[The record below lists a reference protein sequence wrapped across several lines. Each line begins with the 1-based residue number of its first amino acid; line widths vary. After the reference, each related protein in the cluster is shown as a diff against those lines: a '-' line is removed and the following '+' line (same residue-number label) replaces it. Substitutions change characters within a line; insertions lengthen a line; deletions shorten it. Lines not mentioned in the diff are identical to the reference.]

1 MISGYKIINQNNDE
15 DVLFLYLDFSF
26 EFGGKKQGFFKTIKR
41 FLKTINFKG
50 TKILLVSS
58 GIIIGTLYIN
68 PYKINKLD
76 TPTNYNYVSKIIIHD
91 FNENELTD
99 YEINVNNDNK
109 IQEGNILEK
118 EKNDSVNNTTNVN
131 IQESNKLSNNVEA
144 NSTNKSNY
152 TETKKDNYTETKKDN
167 YTGTKKE
174 DIKKNEITV
183 TVYRNNGKIINLE
196 LEEYVLGVVGAEMP
210 ASFNIEALKAQAILA
225 RTYALK
231 SIKNGKKLT
240 DTVST
245 QAYKDNSELQKLWK
259 NDYIK
264 YYEKIKK
271 AVNETKGKIILYNN
285 EYIDAVYHST
295 SNGKTENS
303 KNVWKN
309 SLPYLVS
316 VDSSWD
322 KNVKSYKKE
331 TIFEINEFCNIL
343 KLDVEEPIT
352 YEIIHNETGRVRQI
366 TINNKTF
373 SGTEFRILL
382 KLRSADFEI
391 EINDEKVKVTTY
403 GYGHGVG
410 MSQYG
415 ANEMAKQGYSYIQ
428 ILKHYYTGVVIK

>member
-26 EFGGKKQGFFKTIKR
+26 EFGGKKQSFFKTIKR

-99 YEINVNNDNK
+99 YEININKDNK
-109 IQEGNILEK
+109 MQKGNILEK
-118 EKNDSVNNTTNVN
+118 EKNDSVNNATNVN
-131 IQESNKLSNNVEA
+131 IQKSNKLSNNVEE
-144 NSTNKSNY
+144 NSTNKSNF
-152 TETKKDNYTETKKDN
+152 TETKKDNYTETKKEN
-167 YTGTKKE
+167 
-174 DIKKNEITV
+174 IKKNEITV

-259 NDYIK
+259 NDYTK

-271 AVNETKGKIILYNN
+271 AVNETKGKVILYNN

-373 SGTEFRILL
+373 SGTEFRNLL
-382 KLRSADFEI
+382 KLRSTDFEI
-391 EINDEKVKVTTY
+391 EINDEKIKVTTY

>member
-15 DVLFLYLDFSF
+15 EVLFLYLDFSF
-26 EFGGKKQGFFKTIKR
+26 EFGGKKQSFFKTIKR

-99 YEINVNNDNK
+99 YEININKDDK
-109 IQEGNILEK
+109 IQKGNILEK
-118 EKNDSVNNTTNVN
+118 EKNDSVNNATNVN
-131 IQESNKLSNNVEA
+131 IQKSNKLSNNVEE
-144 NSTNKSNY
+144 NSTNKSNL
-152 TETKKDNYTETKKDN
+152 TETKKDNYTETKKEN
-167 YTGTKKE
+167 
-174 DIKKNEITV
+174 IKKNEITV
-183 TVYRNNGKIINLE
+183 TVYRSNGKIINLE

-259 NDYIK
+259 NDYTK

-271 AVNETKGKIILYNN
+271 AVNQTKGKVILYNN

-373 SGTEFRILL
+373 SGTEFRNLL

>member
-1 MISGYKIINQNNDE
+1 MINGYKIINQNNDE

-26 EFGGKKQGFFKTIKR
+26 EFGGKKQSFFKTIKR

-50 TKILLVSS
+50 TKILLISS

-99 YEINVNNDNK
+99 YEININKDDK
-109 IQEGNILEK
+109 IQKGNILEK
-118 EKNDSVNNTTNVN
+118 EKNDSVNNATNVN
-131 IQESNKLSNNVEA
+131 IQKSNKLSNNVEE
-144 NSTNKSNY
+144 NSTNKSNL
-152 TETKKDNYTETKKDN
+152 TETKKDNYTETKKEN
-167 YTGTKKE
+167 
-174 DIKKNEITV
+174 IKKNEITV
-183 TVYRNNGKIINLE
+183 TVYRSNGKIINLE

-259 NDYIK
+259 NDYTK

-271 AVNETKGKIILYNN
+271 AVNQTKGKVILYNN

-309 SLPYLVS
+309 NLPYLVS

-373 SGTEFRILL
+373 SGTEFRNLL

>member
-15 DVLFLYLDFSF
+15 EVLFLYLDFSF
-26 EFGGKKQGFFKTIKR
+26 EFGGKKQSFFKTIKR

-99 YEINVNNDNK
+99 YEININKDDK
-109 IQEGNILEK
+109 IQKGNILEK
-118 EKNDSVNNTTNVN
+118 EKNDSVNNATNVN
-131 IQESNKLSNNVEA
+131 IQKSNKLSNNVEE
-144 NSTNKSNY
+144 NSTNKSNL
-152 TETKKDNYTETKKDN
+152 TETKKDNYTETKKEN
-167 YTGTKKE
+167 
-174 DIKKNEITV
+174 IKKNEITV

-259 NDYIK
+259 NDYTK

-271 AVNETKGKIILYNN
+271 AVNETKGKVILYNN

-343 KLDVEEPIT
+343 KLDVAEPIT

-373 SGTEFRILL
+373 SGTEFRNLL
-382 KLRSADFEI
+382 KLRSIDFEI

-428 ILKHYYTGVVIK
+428 ILKYYYTGVVIK

>member
-1 MISGYKIINQNNDE
+1 MINGYKIINQNNDE

-26 EFGGKKQGFFKTIKR
+26 EFGGKKQSFFKTIKR

-99 YEINVNNDNK
+99 YEININKDNK
-109 IQEGNILEK
+109 IQKGNILEK
-118 EKNDSVNNTTNVN
+118 EKNDSVNNATNVN
-131 IQESNKLSNNVEA
+131 IQKSNKLSNNVEE
-144 NSTNKSNY
+144 NSTNKSNF
-152 TETKKDNYTETKKDN
+152 TETKKEN
-167 YTGTKKE
+167 
-174 DIKKNEITV
+174 IKKNEITV

-259 NDYIK
+259 NDYTK

-271 AVNETKGKIILYNN
+271 AVNETKGKVILYNN

-373 SGTEFRILL
+373 SGTEFRNLL

>member
-26 EFGGKKQGFFKTIKR
+26 EFGGKKQSFFKTIKR

-99 YEINVNNDNK
+99 YEININKDNK
-109 IQEGNILEK
+109 IQKGNILEK
-118 EKNDSVNNTTNVN
+118 EKNDSVNNVTNVN
-131 IQESNKLSNNVEA
+131 IQKSNKLSNNVEE
-144 NSTNKSNY
+144 NSTNKSNF
-152 TETKKDNYTETKKDN
+152 TETKKDNYTETKKEN
-167 YTGTKKE
+167 
-174 DIKKNEITV
+174 IKKNEITV

-259 NDYIK
+259 NDYTK

-271 AVNETKGKIILYNN
+271 AVNETKGKVILYNN

-309 SLPYLVS
+309 ILPYLVS

-373 SGTEFRILL
+373 SGTEFRNLL

>member
-26 EFGGKKQGFFKTIKR
+26 EFGGKKQSFFKTIKR

-99 YEINVNNDNK
+99 YEININKDGK
-109 IQEGNILEK
+109 IQKGNILEK
-118 EKNDSVNNTTNVN
+118 EKNDSVNNATNVN
-131 IQESNKLSNNVEA
+131 IQKSNKLSNNVEK
-144 NSTNKSNY
+144 NSTNKSNL
-152 TETKKDNYTETKKDN
+152 TETKKDNYTETKKEN
-167 YTGTKKE
+167 
-174 DIKKNEITV
+174 IKKNEITV

-259 NDYIK
+259 NDYTK

-271 AVNETKGKIILYNN
+271 AVNETKGKVILYNN

-373 SGTEFRILL
+373 SGTEFRNLL

>member
-15 DVLFLYLDFSF
+15 DVLFLDLDFSF
-26 EFGGKKQGFFKTIKR
+26 EFGGKKQSFFKTIKR

-91 FNENELTD
+91 FNENEFTD
-99 YEINVNNDNK
+99 YEININKDSK
-109 IQEGNILEK
+109 IQKGNILEK
-118 EKNDSVNNTTNVN
+118 EKNDSVNNVTNVN
-131 IQESNKLSNNVEA
+131 IQKSNKLSNNVEE
-144 NSTNKSNY
+144 NSTNKSNF
-152 TETKKDNYTETKKDN
+152 TETKKDNYKETKKEN
-167 YTGTKKE
+167 
-174 DIKKNEITV
+174 IKKNEITV

-210 ASFNIEALKAQAILA
+210 ASFNIEALKAQSILA

-259 NDYIK
+259 NDYTK

-271 AVNETKGKIILYNN
+271 AVNETKGKVILYNN
-285 EYIDAVYHST
+285 EDIDAVYHST

-309 SLPYLVS
+309 ILPYLVS

-352 YEIIHNETGRVRQI
+352 YGIIHNETGRVRQI

-373 SGTEFRILL
+373 SGTEFRNLL

>member
-26 EFGGKKQGFFKTIKR
+26 EFGGKKQSFFKTIKR

-99 YEINVNNDNK
+99 YEININKDDK
-109 IQEGNILEK
+109 IQKGNILEK
-118 EKNDSVNNTTNVN
+118 EKNDSVNNATNVN
-131 IQESNKLSNNVEA
+131 IQKSNKLSNNVEE
-144 NSTNKSNY
+144 NSTNKSNL
-152 TETKKDNYTETKKDN
+152 TETKKDNYTETKKEN
-167 YTGTKKE
+167 
-174 DIKKNEITV
+174 IKKNEITV

-259 NDYIK
+259 NDYTK

-271 AVNETKGKIILYNN
+271 AVNETKGKVILYNN

-373 SGTEFRILL
+373 SGTEFRNLL

>member
-1 MISGYKIINQNNDE
+1 MINGYKIINQNNDE

-26 EFGGKKQGFFKTIKR
+26 EFGGKKQSFFKTIKI

-99 YEINVNNDNK
+99 YEININKDDK
-109 IQEGNILEK
+109 IQKGNILGK
-118 EKNDSVNNTTNVN
+118 EKNDSVNNATNVN
-131 IQESNKLSNNVEA
+131 IQKSNKLSNNVEE
-144 NSTNKSNY
+144 NSTNKSNL
-152 TETKKDNYTETKKDN
+152 TETKKEN
-167 YTGTKKE
+167 
-174 DIKKNEITV
+174 IKKNEITV

-259 NDYIK
+259 NDYTK

-271 AVNETKGKIILYNN
+271 AVNETKGKVILYNN

-373 SGTEFRILL
+373 SGTEFRNLL

>member
-26 EFGGKKQGFFKTIKR
+26 EFGGKKQSFFKTIKR

-99 YEINVNNDNK
+99 YEININKDNK
-109 IQEGNILEK
+109 IQKGNILEK
-118 EKNDSVNNTTNVN
+118 EKNDSVNNVTNVN
-131 IQESNKLSNNVEA
+131 IQKSNKLSNNIEE
-144 NSTNKSNY
+144 NSTNKSNF
-152 TETKKDNYTETKKDN
+152 TETKKDNYTETKKEN
-167 YTGTKKE
+167 
-174 DIKKNEITV
+174 IKKNEITV

-259 NDYIK
+259 NDYTK

-271 AVNETKGKIILYNN
+271 AVNETKGRVILYNN

-309 SLPYLVS
+309 ILPYLVS

-373 SGTEFRILL
+373 SGTEFRNLL

>member
-26 EFGGKKQGFFKTIKR
+26 EFGGKKQSFFKTIKR

-99 YEINVNNDNK
+99 YEININKDDK
-109 IQEGNILEK
+109 IQKGNILEK
-118 EKNDSVNNTTNVN
+118 EKNDSVNNVTNVN
-131 IQESNKLSNNVEA
+131 IQKSNKLSNNVEK
-144 NSTNKSNY
+144 NSTNKSNL
-152 TETKKDNYTETKKDN
+152 TETKKDNYTETKKEN
-167 YTGTKKE
+167 
-174 DIKKNEITV
+174 IKKNEITV

-259 NDYIK
+259 NDYTK

-271 AVNETKGKIILYNN
+271 AVNETKGKVILYNN

-343 KLDVEEPIT
+343 KLDVEEAIT

-373 SGTEFRILL
+373 SGTEFRNLL
-382 KLRSADFEI
+382 KLRSTDFEI

>member
-26 EFGGKKQGFFKTIKR
+26 EFGGKKQSFFKTIKR

-99 YEINVNNDNK
+99 YEININKDGK
-109 IQEGNILEK
+109 IQKGNILEK
-118 EKNDSVNNTTNVN
+118 EKNDSVNNVTNVN
-131 IQESNKLSNNVEA
+131 IQKSNKLSNNVKE
-144 NSTNKSNY
+144 NSTNKSNF
-152 TETKKDNYTETKKDN
+152 TETKKDNYTETKKEN
-167 YTGTKKE
+167 
-174 DIKKNEITV
+174 IKKNEITV

-259 NDYIK
+259 NDYTK

-271 AVNETKGKIILYNN
+271 AVNETKGKVILYNN

-309 SLPYLVS
+309 ILPYLVS

-373 SGTEFRILL
+373 SGTEFRNLL

>member
-26 EFGGKKQGFFKTIKR
+26 EFGGKKQSFFKTIKR

-99 YEINVNNDNK
+99 YEININKDNK
-109 IQEGNILEK
+109 IQKGNILEK
-118 EKNDSVNNTTNVN
+118 EKNDSVNNATNVN
-131 IQESNKLSNNVEA
+131 IQKSNKLSNNVEE
-144 NSTNKSNY
+144 NSTNKSNF
-152 TETKKDNYTETKKDN
+152 TETKKDNYTETKKEN
-167 YTGTKKE
+167 
-174 DIKKNEITV
+174 IKKNEITV

-259 NDYIK
+259 NDYTK

-271 AVNETKGKIILYNN
+271 AVNETKGKVILYNN

-309 SLPYLVS
+309 ILPYLVS

-373 SGTEFRILL
+373 SGTEFRNLL

-391 EINDEKVKVTTY
+391 QINDEKVKVTTY

>member
-15 DVLFLYLDFSF
+15 EVLFLYLDFSF
-26 EFGGKKQGFFKTIKR
+26 EFGGKKQSFFKTIKR

-99 YEINVNNDNK
+99 YEININKDDK
-109 IQEGNILEK
+109 IQKGNILEK
-118 EKNDSVNNTTNVN
+118 EKNDSVNNATNVN
-131 IQESNKLSNNVEA
+131 IQKSNKLSNNVEE
-144 NSTNKSNY
+144 NSTNKSNL
-152 TETKKDNYTETKKDN
+152 TETKKDNYTETKKEN
-167 YTGTKKE
+167 
-174 DIKKNEITV
+174 IKKNEITV

-259 NDYIK
+259 NDYTK

-271 AVNETKGKIILYNN
+271 AVNETKGKVILYNN

-373 SGTEFRILL
+373 SGTEFRNLL

>member
-26 EFGGKKQGFFKTIKR
+26 EFGGKKQSFFKTIKR

-99 YEINVNNDNK
+99 YEININKDDK
-109 IQEGNILEK
+109 IQKGNILEK
-118 EKNDSVNNTTNVN
+118 EKNDSVNNATNVN
-131 IQESNKLSNNVEA
+131 IQKSNKLSNNVEK
-144 NSTNKSNY
+144 NSTNKSNL
-152 TETKKDNYTETKKDN
+152 TETKKDNYTETKKEN
-167 YTGTKKE
+167 
-174 DIKKNEITV
+174 IKKNEITV

-259 NDYIK
+259 NDYTK

-271 AVNETKGKIILYNN
+271 AVNETKGKVILYNN

-373 SGTEFRILL
+373 SGTEFRNLL

>member
-26 EFGGKKQGFFKTIKR
+26 EFGGKKQSFFKTIKR

-99 YEINVNNDNK
+99 YEININKDDK
-109 IQEGNILEK
+109 IQKGNILEK
-118 EKNDSVNNTTNVN
+118 EKNDNVNNVTNVN
-131 IQESNKLSNNVEA
+131 IQKSNKLSNNVEE
-144 NSTNKSNY
+144 NSTNKSNF
-152 TETKKDNYTETKKDN
+152 TETKKEN
-167 YTGTKKE
+167 
-174 DIKKNEITV
+174 IKKNEITV

-259 NDYIK
+259 NDYTK

-271 AVNETKGKIILYNN
+271 AVNETKGKVILYNN

-309 SLPYLVS
+309 ILPYLVS

-331 TIFEINEFCNIL
+331 TIFEINEFYNIL

-373 SGTEFRILL
+373 SGTEFRNLL

>member
-1 MISGYKIINQNNDE
+1 MIGGYKIINQNNDE

-26 EFGGKKQGFFKTIKR
+26 EFGGKKQSFFKTIKR

-99 YEINVNNDNK
+99 YEININKDDK
-109 IQEGNILEK
+109 IQKGNILGK
-118 EKNDSVNNTTNVN
+118 EKNDSVNNATNVN
-131 IQESNKLSNNVEA
+131 IQKSSKLSNNVEE
-144 NSTNKSNY
+144 NSTNKSNL
-152 TETKKDNYTETKKDN
+152 TETKKEN
-167 YTGTKKE
+167 
-174 DIKKNEITV
+174 IKKNEITV

-259 NDYIK
+259 NDYTK

-271 AVNETKGKIILYNN
+271 AVNETKGKVILYNN

-373 SGTEFRILL
+373 SGTEFRNLL

>member
-26 EFGGKKQGFFKTIKR
+26 EFGGKKQSFFKTIKR

-99 YEINVNNDNK
+99 YEININKDGK
-109 IQEGNILEK
+109 IQKGNILEK
-118 EKNDSVNNTTNVN
+118 EKNDSVNNVTNVN
-131 IQESNKLSNNVEA
+131 IQKSNKLSNNVEE
-144 NSTNKSNY
+144 NSTNKSNF
-152 TETKKDNYTETKKDN
+152 TETKKDNYTETKKEN
-167 YTGTKKE
+167 
-174 DIKKNEITV
+174 IKKNEITV

-259 NDYIK
+259 NDYTK

-271 AVNETKGKIILYNN
+271 AVNETKGKVILYNN

-343 KLDVEEPIT
+343 KLDVEETIT

-373 SGTEFRILL
+373 SGTEFRNLL
-382 KLRSADFEI
+382 KLRSTDFEI
-391 EINDEKVKVTTY
+391 EINDEKIKVTTY

>member
-26 EFGGKKQGFFKTIKR
+26 EFGGKKQSFFKTIKR

-99 YEINVNNDNK
+99 YEININKDGK
-109 IQEGNILEK
+109 IQKGNILEK
-118 EKNDSVNNTTNVN
+118 EKNDSVNNVTNVN
-131 IQESNKLSNNVEA
+131 IQKSNKLSNNVEE
-144 NSTNKSNY
+144 NSTNKSNF
-152 TETKKDNYTETKKDN
+152 TETKKDNYTETKKEN
-167 YTGTKKE
+167 
-174 DIKKNEITV
+174 IKKNEITV

-259 NDYIK
+259 NDYTK

-271 AVNETKGKIILYNN
+271 AVNETKGKVILYNN

-343 KLDVEEPIT
+343 KLDVEETIT

-373 SGTEFRILL
+373 SGTEFRNLL
-382 KLRSADFEI
+382 KLRSTDFEI

>member
-1 MISGYKIINQNNDE
+1 MINGYKIINQNNDE

-26 EFGGKKQGFFKTIKR
+26 EFGGKKQSFFKTIKR

-99 YEINVNNDNK
+99 YEININKDDK
-109 IQEGNILEK
+109 IQKGNILEK
-118 EKNDSVNNTTNVN
+118 EKNDSVNNVTNVN
-131 IQESNKLSNNVEA
+131 IQKSNKLSNNVEE
-144 NSTNKSNY
+144 NSTNKSNF
-152 TETKKDNYTETKKDN
+152 TETKKDNYKETKKEN
-167 YTGTKKE
+167 
-174 DIKKNEITV
+174 IKKNEITV

-259 NDYIK
+259 NDYTK

-271 AVNETKGKIILYNN
+271 AVNETKGKVILYNN

-373 SGTEFRILL
+373 SGTEFRNLL

>member
-1 MISGYKIINQNNDE
+1 MINGYKIINQNNDE

-26 EFGGKKQGFFKTIKR
+26 EFGGKKQSFFKTIKR

-76 TPTNYNYVSKIIIHD
+76 TPANYNYVSKIIIHD

-99 YEINVNNDNK
+99 YEININKDDK
-109 IQEGNILEK
+109 IQKGNILEK
-118 EKNDSVNNTTNVN
+118 EKNDSVNNATNVN
-131 IQESNKLSNNVEA
+131 IQKSNKLSNNVEE
-144 NSTNKSNY
+144 NSTNKSNL
-152 TETKKDNYTETKKDN
+152 TETKKDNYTETKKEN
-167 YTGTKKE
+167 
-174 DIKKNEITV
+174 IKKNEITV

-259 NDYIK
+259 NDYTK

-271 AVNETKGKIILYNN
+271 AVNETKGKVILYNN

-373 SGTEFRILL
+373 SGTEFRNLL

>member
-26 EFGGKKQGFFKTIKR
+26 EFGGKKQSFFKTIKR

-99 YEINVNNDNK
+99 YEININKDGK
-109 IQEGNILEK
+109 IQKGNILEK
-118 EKNDSVNNTTNVN
+118 EKNDSVNNVTNVN
-131 IQESNKLSNNVEA
+131 IQKSNKLSNNVEE
-144 NSTNKSNY
+144 NSTNKSNL
-152 TETKKDNYTETKKDN
+152 TETKKEN
-167 YTGTKKE
+167 
-174 DIKKNEITV
+174 IKKNEITV

-259 NDYIK
+259 NDYTK

-271 AVNETKGKIILYNN
+271 AVNETKGKVILYNN

-373 SGTEFRILL
+373 SGTEFRNLL
-382 KLRSADFEI
+382 KLRSTDFEI

>member
-1 MISGYKIINQNNDE
+1 MQVIFMI
-15 DVLFLYLDFSF
+15 F
-26 EFGGKKQGFFKTIKR
+26 
-41 FLKTINFKG
+41 
-50 TKILLVSS
+50 
-58 GIIIGTLYIN
+58 
-68 PYKINKLD
+68 
-76 TPTNYNYVSKIIIHD
+76 
-91 FNENELTD
+91 
-99 YEINVNNDNK
+99 
-109 IQEGNILEK
+109 
-118 EKNDSVNNTTNVN
+118 
-131 IQESNKLSNNVEA
+131 A
-144 NSTNKSNY
+144 
-152 TETKKDNYTETKKDN
+152 
-167 YTGTKKE
+167 KKE
-174 DIKKNEITV
+174 NIKKNEITV

-245 QAYKDNSELQKLWK
+245 QAYKDNFELQKLWK
-259 NDYIK
+259 NDYTK

-271 AVNETKGKIILYNN
+271 AVNETKGKVILYNN

-373 SGTEFRILL
+373 SGTEFRNLL
-382 KLRSADFEI
+382 KLRSTDFEI

>member
-1 MISGYKIINQNNDE
+1 MISGYKIINKNNDE

-26 EFGGKKQGFFKTIKR
+26 EFGGKKQSFFKTIKR

-99 YEINVNNDNK
+99 YEININKDDK
-109 IQEGNILEK
+109 IQKGNILEK
-118 EKNDSVNNTTNVN
+118 EKNDSVNNATNVN
-131 IQESNKLSNNVEA
+131 IQKSNKLSNNVEE
-144 NSTNKSNY
+144 NSTNKSNL
-152 TETKKDNYTETKKDN
+152 TETKKDNYTETKKEN
-167 YTGTKKE
+167 
-174 DIKKNEITV
+174 IKKNEITV

-259 NDYIK
+259 NDYTK

-271 AVNETKGKIILYNN
+271 AVNETKGKVILYNN

-309 SLPYLVS
+309 ILPYLVS

-373 SGTEFRILL
+373 SGTEFRNLL

-415 ANEMAKQGYSYIQ
+415 ANEMAKRGYSYIQ

>member
-26 EFGGKKQGFFKTIKR
+26 EFGGKKQSFFKTIKR

-99 YEINVNNDNK
+99 YEININKDDK
-109 IQEGNILEK
+109 IQKGNILEK
-118 EKNDSVNNTTNVN
+118 EKNDSVNNATNVN
-131 IQESNKLSNNVEA
+131 IQKSNKLSNNVEE
-144 NSTNKSNY
+144 NSTNKSNL
-152 TETKKDNYTETKKDN
+152 TETKKDNYTETKKEN
-167 YTGTKKE
+167 
-174 DIKKNEITV
+174 IKKNEITV

-259 NDYIK
+259 NDYTK

-271 AVNETKGKIILYNN
+271 AVNETKGKVILYNN

-331 TIFEINEFCNIL
+331 TILEINEFCNIL

-373 SGTEFRILL
+373 SGTEFRNLL

-428 ILKHYYTGVVIK
+428 ILKYYYTGVVIK

>member
-1 MISGYKIINQNNDE
+1 MINGYKIINQNNDE

-26 EFGGKKQGFFKTIKR
+26 EFGGKKQSFFKTIKR

-99 YEINVNNDNK
+99 YEININKDDK
-109 IQEGNILEK
+109 IQKGNILGK
-118 EKNDSVNNTTNVN
+118 EKNDSVNNATNVN
-131 IQESNKLSNNVEA
+131 IQKSNKLSNNVEE
-144 NSTNKSNY
+144 NSTNKSNL
-152 TETKKDNYTETKKDN
+152 TETKKDNYTETKKEN
-167 YTGTKKE
+167 
-174 DIKKNEITV
+174 IKKNEITV
-183 TVYRNNGKIINLE
+183 TVYRSNGKIINLE

-259 NDYIK
+259 NDYTK

-271 AVNETKGKIILYNN
+271 AVNETKGKVILYNN

-373 SGTEFRILL
+373 SGTEFRNLL
-382 KLRSADFEI
+382 KLRSTDFEI
-391 EINDEKVKVTTY
+391 EINDEKIKVTTY

-415 ANEMAKQGYSYIQ
+415 ANEMAEQGYSYIQ

>member
-1 MISGYKIINQNNDE
+1 MINGYKIINQNNDE
-15 DVLFLYLDFSF
+15 NVLFLYLDFSF
-26 EFGGKKQGFFKTIKR
+26 EFGGKKQSFFKTIKR

-99 YEINVNNDNK
+99 YEININKDDK
-109 IQEGNILEK
+109 IQKGNILEK
-118 EKNDSVNNTTNVN
+118 EKNDSVNNATNVN
-131 IQESNKLSNNVEA
+131 IQKSNKLSNNVEK
-144 NSTNKSNY
+144 NSTNKSNL
-152 TETKKDNYTETKKDN
+152 TETKKDNYTETKKEN
-167 YTGTKKE
+167 
-174 DIKKNEITV
+174 IKKNEITV

-259 NDYIK
+259 NDYTK

-271 AVNETKGKIILYNN
+271 AVNETKGKVILYNN

-309 SLPYLVS
+309 ILPYLVS

-373 SGTEFRILL
+373 SGTEFRNLL

>member
-1 MISGYKIINQNNDE
+1 MINGYKIINQNNDE

-26 EFGGKKQGFFKTIKR
+26 EFGGKKQSFFKTIKR

-99 YEINVNNDNK
+99 YEININKDNK
-109 IQEGNILEK
+109 IQKGNILEK
-118 EKNDSVNNTTNVN
+118 EKNDSVNNVTNVN
-131 IQESNKLSNNVEA
+131 IQKSNKLSNNVEE
-144 NSTNKSNY
+144 NSTNKSNF
-152 TETKKDNYTETKKDN
+152 TETKKDNYKETKKEN
-167 YTGTKKE
+167 
-174 DIKKNEITV
+174 IKKNEITV

-259 NDYIK
+259 NDYTK

-271 AVNETKGKIILYNN
+271 AVNETKGKVILYNN

-373 SGTEFRILL
+373 SGTEFRNLL

>member
-15 DVLFLYLDFSF
+15 DILFLYLDFSF
-26 EFGGKKQGFFKTIKR
+26 EFGGKKQSFFKTIKR

-99 YEINVNNDNK
+99 YEININKDDK
-109 IQEGNILEK
+109 IQKGNILEK
-118 EKNDSVNNTTNVN
+118 EKNDSVNNATNVN
-131 IQESNKLSNNVEA
+131 IQKSNKLSNNVEE
-144 NSTNKSNY
+144 NSTNKSNL
-152 TETKKDNYTETKKDN
+152 TETKKEN
-167 YTGTKKE
+167 
-174 DIKKNEITV
+174 IKKNEITV

-259 NDYIK
+259 NDYTK

-271 AVNETKGKIILYNN
+271 AVNETKGKVILYNN

-373 SGTEFRILL
+373 SGTEFRNLL

>member
-26 EFGGKKQGFFKTIKR
+26 EFGGKKQSFFKTIKR

-50 TKILLVSS
+50 TKILLISS

-99 YEINVNNDNK
+99 YEININKDDK
-109 IQEGNILEK
+109 IQKGNILEK
-118 EKNDSVNNTTNVN
+118 EKNDSVNNATNVN
-131 IQESNKLSNNVEA
+131 IQKSNKLSNNVEE
-144 NSTNKSNY
+144 NSTNKSNL
-152 TETKKDNYTETKKDN
+152 TETKKDNYTETKKEN
-167 YTGTKKE
+167 
-174 DIKKNEITV
+174 IKKNEITV

-259 NDYIK
+259 NDYTK

-271 AVNETKGKIILYNN
+271 AVNETKGKVILYNN

-373 SGTEFRILL
+373 SGTEFRNLL
-382 KLRSADFEI
+382 KLRSTDFEI
-391 EINDEKVKVTTY
+391 EINDEKIKVTTY

>member
-26 EFGGKKQGFFKTIKR
+26 EFGGKKQSFFKTIKR

-99 YEINVNNDNK
+99 YEININKDNK
-109 IQEGNILEK
+109 IQKGNILEK
-118 EKNDSVNNTTNVN
+118 EKNDSVNNVTNVN
-131 IQESNKLSNNVEA
+131 IQKSNKLSNNVEE
-144 NSTNKSNY
+144 NSTNKSNL
-152 TETKKDNYTETKKDN
+152 TETKKEN
-167 YTGTKKE
+167 
-174 DIKKNEITV
+174 IKKNEITV

-259 NDYIK
+259 NDYTK

-373 SGTEFRILL
+373 SGTEFRNLL

>member
-26 EFGGKKQGFFKTIKR
+26 EFGGKKQSFFKTIKR

-99 YEINVNNDNK
+99 YEININKDDK
-109 IQEGNILEK
+109 IQKGNILGK
-118 EKNDSVNNTTNVN
+118 EKNDSVNNATNVN
-131 IQESNKLSNNVEA
+131 IQKSNKLSNNVEE
-144 NSTNKSNY
+144 NSTNKSNL
-152 TETKKDNYTETKKDN
+152 TETKKEN
-167 YTGTKKE
+167 
-174 DIKKNEITV
+174 IKKNEITV

-259 NDYIK
+259 NDYTK

-271 AVNETKGKIILYNN
+271 AVNETKGKVILYNN

-373 SGTEFRILL
+373 SGTEFRNLL
-382 KLRSADFEI
+382 KLRSTDFEI
-391 EINDEKVKVTTY
+391 EINDEKIKVTTY

>member
-26 EFGGKKQGFFKTIKR
+26 EFGGKKQSFFKTIKR

-99 YEINVNNDNK
+99 YEININKDNR
-109 IQEGNILEK
+109 IQKGNILEK
-118 EKNDSVNNTTNVN
+118 EKNDNVNNATNVN
-131 IQESNKLSNNVEA
+131 IQKSNKLSNNVEE
-144 NSTNKSNY
+144 NSTNKSNF
-152 TETKKDNYTETKKDN
+152 TETKKDNYTETKKEN
-167 YTGTKKE
+167 
-174 DIKKNEITV
+174 IKKNEITV

-259 NDYIK
+259 NDYTK

-271 AVNETKGKIILYNN
+271 AVNETKGKVILYNN

-373 SGTEFRILL
+373 SGTEFRNLL

>member
-1 MISGYKIINQNNDE
+1 MINGYKIINQNNDE
-15 DVLFLYLDFSF
+15 EVLFLYLDFSF
-26 EFGGKKQGFFKTIKR
+26 EFGGKKQSFFKTIKR

-99 YEINVNNDNK
+99 YEININKDDK
-109 IQEGNILEK
+109 IQKGNILEK
-118 EKNDSVNNTTNVN
+118 EKNDSVNNATNVN
-131 IQESNKLSNNVEA
+131 IQKSNKLSNNVEE
-144 NSTNKSNY
+144 NSTNKSNL
-152 TETKKDNYTETKKDN
+152 TETKKDNYTETKKEN
-167 YTGTKKE
+167 
-174 DIKKNEITV
+174 IKKNEITV

-259 NDYIK
+259 NDYTK

-271 AVNETKGKIILYNN
+271 AVNETKGKVILYNN

-309 SLPYLVS
+309 ILPYLVS

-373 SGTEFRILL
+373 SGTEFRNLL

-415 ANEMAKQGYSYIQ
+415 ANEMAKQGYNYIQ

>member
-26 EFGGKKQGFFKTIKR
+26 EFGGKKQSFFKTIKR

-99 YEINVNNDNK
+99 YEININKDNK
-109 IQEGNILEK
+109 IQKGNILEK
-118 EKNDSVNNTTNVN
+118 EKNDNVNNVTNVN
-131 IQESNKLSNNVEA
+131 IQKSNKLSNNVEE
-144 NSTNKSNY
+144 NSTNKSNF
-152 TETKKDNYTETKKDN
+152 TETKKEN
-167 YTGTKKE
+167 
-174 DIKKNEITV
+174 IKKNEITV

-259 NDYIK
+259 NDYTK

-271 AVNETKGKIILYNN
+271 AVNETKGKVILYNN

-373 SGTEFRILL
+373 SGTEFRNLL
-382 KLRSADFEI
+382 KLRSTDFEI
-391 EINDEKVKVTTY
+391 EINDEKIKVTTY

>member
-1 MISGYKIINQNNDE
+1 MINGYKIINQNNDE

-26 EFGGKKQGFFKTIKR
+26 EFGGKKQSFFKTIKR

-76 TPTNYNYVSKIIIHD
+76 TPTNYNYISKIIIHD

-99 YEINVNNDNK
+99 YEININKDNK
-109 IQEGNILEK
+109 IQKGNILEK
-118 EKNDSVNNTTNVN
+118 EKNDSVNNVTNVN
-131 IQESNKLSNNVEA
+131 IQKSNKLSNNVEE
-144 NSTNKSNY
+144 NSTNKSNLA
-152 TETKKDNYTETKKDN
+152 ETKKEN
-167 YTGTKKE
+167 
-174 DIKKNEITV
+174 IKKNEITV

-259 NDYIK
+259 NDYTK

-316 VDSSWD
+316 VNSSWD

-373 SGTEFRILL
+373 SGTEFRNLL

>member
-26 EFGGKKQGFFKTIKR
+26 EFGGKKQSFFKTIKR

-99 YEINVNNDNK
+99 YEININKDNK
-109 IQEGNILEK
+109 IEKGNILEK
-118 EKNDSVNNTTNVN
+118 EKNDSVNNVTNIN
-131 IQESNKLSNNVEA
+131 IQKSNKLSNNVEE
-144 NSTNKSNY
+144 NSTNKSNF
-152 TETKKDNYTETKKDN
+152 TETKKDNYKETKKEN
-167 YTGTKKE
+167 
-174 DIKKNEITV
+174 IKKNEITV

-259 NDYIK
+259 NDYTK

-271 AVNETKGKIILYNN
+271 AVNETKGKVILYNN

-373 SGTEFRILL
+373 SGTEFRNLL

>member
-1 MISGYKIINQNNDE
+1 MINGYKIINQNNDE

-26 EFGGKKQGFFKTIKR
+26 EFGGKKQSFFKTIKR

-50 TKILLVSS
+50 TKILLISS

-99 YEINVNNDNK
+99 YEININKDDK
-109 IQEGNILEK
+109 IQKGNILEK
-118 EKNDSVNNTTNVN
+118 EKNDSVNNATNVN
-131 IQESNKLSNNVEA
+131 IQKSNKLSNNVEE
-144 NSTNKSNY
+144 NSTNKSNL
-152 TETKKDNYTETKKDN
+152 TETKKDNYTETKKEN
-167 YTGTKKE
+167 
-174 DIKKNEITV
+174 IKKNEITV

-259 NDYIK
+259 NDYTK

-271 AVNETKGKIILYNN
+271 AVNETKGKVILYNN

-343 KLDVEEPIT
+343 KLDVEEAIT
-352 YEIIHNETGRVRQI
+352 YEIIHNQTGRVRQI

-373 SGTEFRILL
+373 SGTEFRNLL
-382 KLRSADFEI
+382 KLRSTDFEI

>member
-1 MISGYKIINQNNDE
+1 MINGYKIINQNNDE
-15 DVLFLYLDFSF
+15 NVLFLYLDFSF
-26 EFGGKKQGFFKTIKR
+26 EFGGKKQSFFKTIKR

-99 YEINVNNDNK
+99 YEININKDDK
-109 IQEGNILEK
+109 IQKGNILEK
-118 EKNDSVNNTTNVN
+118 EKNDSVNNATNVN
-131 IQESNKLSNNVEA
+131 IQKSNKLSNNVEK
-144 NSTNKSNY
+144 NSTNKSNL
-152 TETKKDNYTETKKDN
+152 TETKKDNYTETKKEN
-167 YTGTKKE
+167 
-174 DIKKNEITV
+174 IKKNEITV

-259 NDYIK
+259 NDYTK

-271 AVNETKGKIILYNN
+271 AVNETKGKVILYNN

-309 SLPYLVS
+309 ILPYLVS

-373 SGTEFRILL
+373 AGTEFRNLL
-382 KLRSADFEI
+382 KLRSTDFEI